1 MDTIDTLIKTELFKN
16 LDSFINE
23 LSLTMDYISPES
35 IKKYEQFIVK
45 LKSEQGNHK
54 VFNDFT
60 SVTYNHLSE
69 FEVKFSGALFSNKKV
84 KTNYYDFLNNVFL
97 FPTSC
102 QLKFDIFKDE
112 SKATKKAFVSYLYNI
127 YLSCVF
133 LTKYENLEDKEND
146 MSKELTDF
154 IDKIKKEAESAV
166 TTEYEK
172 VEKVQVPRRNA
183 ISGPSN
189 GQGNPFGANPLFAS
203 FGGAT
208 PPQLT
213 PEQIRQL
220 PGLGNLESMM
230 GGMGNMGGL
239 GGIMSSILG
248 NQEILNIASDIS
260 HQMSTQQLDPMSML
274 TSLMSG
280 NIENSP
286 LNGLVSQ
293 IQQKV
298 EMKIESGEIDKSEL
312 ENQAQNIMNNIDP
325 SQFGSMPGM
334 ADMMKTMAEN
344 LQQGGSTPQRRE
356 ENNTRENEG
365 EEQETHLGEE
375 PQLDGGPGTYPD
387 SEGNF

>member
-1 MDTIDTLIKTELFKN
+1 MDTLIKTELFKN

-23 LSLTMDYISPES
+23 ISLTMDYISPES
-35 IKKYEQFIVK
+35 IKKFEEYILK
-45 LKSEQGNHK
+45 LKNEHK
-54 VFNDFT
+54 PFNDFI
-60 SVTYNHLSE
+60 SVTYNHLSN

-84 KTNYYDFLNNVFL
+84 KTNYYDFLDEITM
-97 FPTSC
+97 FPNEVS
-102 QLKFDIFKDE
+102 LNFVIFKDE
-112 SKATKKAFVSYLYNI
+112 SKATKKAFVSYIYNI
-127 YLSCVF
+127 YQSCVF
-133 LTKYENLEDKEND
+133 LTKFDEKSDDNTL
-146 MSKELTDF
+146 SKELQSF
-154 IDKIKKEAESAV
+154 VEKIKLEDETAV

-172 VEKVQVPRRNA
+172 VEKPNLQRRNA
-183 ISGPSN
+183 IYGESS
-189 GQGNPFGANPLFAS
+189 NPFGAI
-203 FGGAT
+203 
-208 PPQLT
+208 PQLT
-213 PEQIRQL
+213 PEQIRQM

-325 SQFGSMPGM
+325 KSFESFPGM
-334 ADMMKTMAEN
+334 SSLMETMAEN
-344 LQQGGSTPQRRE
+344 LQRQQGGSAPQQRERRE
-356 ENNTRENEG
+356 RREQEEKENNN
-365 EEQETHLGEE
+365 THLGE
-375 PQLDGGPGTYPD
+375 
-387 SEGNF
+387 

>member
-1 MDTIDTLIKTELFKN
+1 METIDRLNSVDFDTLIKTELFKN

-35 IKKYEQFIVK
+35 IKKFEVYVTK
-45 LKSEQGNHK
+45 LKNEHDHDNHK
-54 VFNDFT
+54 VFKEFIT
-60 SVTYNHLSE
+60 VTYTHLIN

-84 KTNYYDFLNNVFL
+84 KTNYYDFLNNISL
-97 FPTSC
+97 FPTQH

-133 LTKYENLEDKEND
+133 LTKYESLEDKEND

-154 IDKIKKEAESAV
+154 IDRIKKEAELAV
-166 TTEYEK
+166 TIEYEK
-172 VEKVQVPRRNA
+172 VDKVQKPRRNA

-189 GQGNPFGANPLFAS
+189 QQL
-203 FGGAT
+203 
-208 PPQLT
+208 PQLT

-230 GGMGNMGGL
+230 GGMGGL
-239 GGIMSSILG
+239 SNIMSSILG

-325 SQFGSMPGM
+325 KSFQSFPGM
-334 ADMMKTMAEN
+334 SSLMETMAEN
-344 LQQGGSTPQRRE
+344 LQKQQTQ
-356 ENNTRENEG
+356 N
-365 EEQETHLGEE
+365 EE
-375 PQLDGGPGTYPD
+375 PLP
-387 SEGNF
+387 

>member
-1 MDTIDTLIKTELFKN
+1 MDTLDTLIKAELFKN
-16 LDSFINE
+16 LDSFVNE
-23 LSLTMDYISPES
+23 ISLTMDYISSEL
-35 IKKYEQFIVK
+35 IKKFEIYILK
-45 LKSEQGNHK
+45 LKNEQDLK
-54 VFNDFT
+54 LFNEFIGI
-60 SVTYNHLSE
+60 TYKHLTNYE
-69 FEVKFSGALFSNKKV
+69 IKFSGALFSNKKV
-84 KTNYYDFLNNVFL
+84 KTNYYDFLNDISL
-97 FPTSC
+97 FPNEIS
-102 QLKFDIFKDE
+102 LNFGIFRNE

-133 LTKYENLEDKEND
+133 LTKYEQFIDKGSDDVD
-146 MSKELTDF
+146 MSKELSDF
-154 IDKIKKEAESAV
+154 INKIKGEADLAV

-172 VEKVQVPRRNA
+172 IDKIFKPTRRDA
-183 ISGPSN
+183 ISDPN
-189 GQGNPFGANPLFAS
+189 LFSSLNDA
-203 FGGAT
+203 
-208 PPQLT
+208 PQFT

-230 GGMGNMGGL
+230 GGLGSL
-239 GGIMSSILG
+239 GGMGDIMSSILG

-325 SQFGSMPGM
+325 KSFQSFPGM
-334 ADMMKTMAEN
+334 SSIIETMAEN
-344 LQQGGSTPQRRE
+344 LQKQGSPAPPTS
-356 ENNTRENEG
+356 
-365 EEQETHLGEE
+365 
-375 PQLDGGPGTYPD
+375 GTK
-387 SEGNF
+387 

>member
-16 LDSFINE
+16 LDSFVNE

-45 LKSEQGNHK
+45 LKNDHK

-172 VEKVQVPRRNA
+172 VEKVPVQRRNA

-189 GQGNPFGANPLFAS
+189 GQGSNPFASLGGANV
-203 FGGAT
+203 
-208 PPQLT
+208 PQLT

-325 SQFGSMPGM
+325 SQFSSMPGM

-344 LQQGGSTPQRRE
+344 LQQGGSVPQP
-356 ENNTRENEG
+356 RENSER

>member
-1 MDTIDTLIKTELFKN
+1 MDTLDTLIKAELFKN
-16 LDSFINE
+16 LDSFVNE
-23 LSLTMDYISPES
+23 ISLTMDYISSEL
-35 IKKYEQFIVK
+35 IKKFEIYILK
-45 LKSEQGNHK
+45 LKNEQDLK
-54 VFNDFT
+54 LFNEFIGI
-60 SVTYNHLSE
+60 TYKHLTNYE
-69 FEVKFSGALFSNKKV
+69 IKFSGALFSNKKV
-84 KTNYYDFLNNVFL
+84 KTNYYDFLNDISL
-97 FPTSC
+97 FPNEIS
-102 QLKFDIFKDE
+102 LNFGIFRNE

-133 LTKYENLEDKEND
+133 LTKYEQFIDKGSDDVD
-146 MSKELTDF
+146 MSKELSNF
-154 IDKIKKEAESAV
+154 INKIKGEADLAV

-172 VEKVQVPRRNA
+172 IDKIFKPTRRDA
-183 ISGPSN
+183 ISDPN
-189 GQGNPFGANPLFAS
+189 LFS
-203 FGGAT
+203 SLNDT
-208 PPQLT
+208 PQFT

-230 GGMGNMGGL
+230 GGLGSL
-239 GGIMSSILG
+239 GGMGDIMSSILG

-325 SQFGSMPGM
+325 KSFQSFPGM
-334 ADMMKTMAEN
+334 SSIIETMAEN
-344 LQQGGSTPQRRE
+344 LQKQGSPAHPTS
-356 ENNTRENEG
+356 
-365 EEQETHLGEE
+365 
-375 PQLDGGPGTYPD
+375 GTK
-387 SEGNF
+387 

>member
-1 MDTIDTLIKTELFKN
+1 MDTLIKTELFKN

-35 IKKYEQFIVK
+35 IKKYENYVTK
-45 LKSEQGNHK
+45 LKNDHI

-60 SVTYNHLSE
+60 SVTYTHLSE

-84 KTNYYDFLNNVFL
+84 KTNYYDFLNKVFL

-102 QLKFDIFKDE
+102 CQLKFHIFKDE

-172 VEKVQVPRRNA
+172 VEKVPVQRRNTT
-183 ISGPSN
+183 SN
-189 GQGNPFGANPLFAS
+189 SKFTSLNS
-203 FGGAT
+203 T
-208 PPQLT
+208 HPPQLT

-260 HQMSTQQLDPMSML
+260 HQMSTQQLNPMSML

-286 LNGLVSQ
+286 LNSLVSQ

-325 SQFGSMPGM
+325 KSFESFPGM
-334 ADMMKTMAEN
+334 SSLMETMAEN
-344 LQQGGSTPQRRE
+344 LQQENQEQQTQDE
-356 ENNTRENEG
+356 EN
-365 EEQETHLGEE
+365 ETHLG
-375 PQLDGGPGTYPD
+375 GST
-387 SEGNF
+387 

>member
-1 MDTIDTLIKTELFKN
+1 MDTVDTLIKTELFKN
-16 LDSFINE
+16 LDSFVNE
-23 LSLTMDYISPES
+23 LSLTMDYILPES
-35 IKKYEQFIVK
+35 IKKFESYIIK
-45 LKSEQGNHK
+45 LKNNSK
-54 VFNDFT
+54 VFTEFT
-60 SVTYNHLSE
+60 SITRNHLSE
-69 FEVKFSGALFSNKKV
+69 FEVKFSGSLFSNKKV
-84 KTNYYDFLNNVFL
+84 RTNYYDFLNNISL

-133 LTKYENLEDKEND
+133 LTKYESLEENNENDKENDKEND

-166 TTEYEK
+166 TKEYEK
-172 VEKVQVPRRNA
+172 VEKVEKAPVPRRNA
-183 ISGPSN
+183 ISGPSSN
-189 GQGNPFGANPLFAS
+189 EPFNPFGANSNPFAS
-203 FGGAT
+203 MGGAP

-230 GGMGNMGGL
+230 GNMGGMGDL

-325 SQFGSMPGM
+325 KSFQSFPGM
-334 ADMMKTMAEN
+334 ANLMETMAEGLSRPN
-344 LQQGGSTPQRRE
+344 DEQGNSTP
-356 ENNTRENEG
+356 
-365 EEQETHLGEE
+365 
-375 PQLDGGPGTYPD
+375 
-387 SEGNF
+387 

>member
-1 MDTIDTLIKTELFKN
+1 MDTMDTLIKTELFKN
-16 LDSFINE
+16 LDSFVNE

-35 IKKYEQFIVK
+35 IKKFESYIVK
-45 LKSEQGNHK
+45 LKNEHK
-54 VFNDFT
+54 VFTDFI
-60 SVTYNHLSE
+60 SVTCNHLSE
-69 FEVKFSGALFSNKKV
+69 FEVKFSGALFSTKKV
-84 KTNYYDFLNNVFL
+84 RTNYYDFLNNVSL
-97 FPTSC
+97 FPTQI

-133 LTKYENLEDKEND
+133 LTKYESLEDKDKEND

-166 TTEYEK
+166 TKEYEK

-183 ISGPSN
+183 ISGPSSN
-189 GQGNPFGANPLFAS
+189 EPFNPFAAMGSANV
-203 FGGAT
+203 
-208 PPQLT
+208 PQLT
-213 PEQIRQL
+213 PEQLRQL

-230 GGMGNMGGL
+230 GGMGGMGGL

-325 SQFGSMPGM
+325 TQFGSMPGM
-334 ADMMKTMAEN
+334 ADMMKNMAEN
-344 LQQGGSTPQRRE
+344 LQKQQQQASPE
-356 ENNTRENEG
+356 PEKEN
-365 EEQETHLGEE
+365 ETHLGEE
-375 PQLDGGPGTYPD
+375 SQLDGGNGSYPQED
-387 SEGNF
+387 GF

>member
-1 MDTIDTLIKTELFKN
+1 METVDTLIKTELFKN
-16 LDSFINE
+16 LDSFVNE
-23 LSLTMDYISPES
+23 ISLTMDYISQES
-35 IKKYEQFIVK
+35 IKEFETYTVK
-45 LKSEQGNHK
+45 LKNENK

-60 SVTYNHLSE
+60 SDTYTHLSN
-69 FEVKFSGALFSNKKV
+69 FQVKFSGALFSNKKV
-84 KTNYYDFLNNVFL
+84 KTNYYDFLNEIYL
-97 FPTSC
+97 FPKQC
-102 QLKFDIFKDE
+102 QLKFDIFKNE

-133 LTKYENLEDKEND
+133 LTKYESLEDKEND
-146 MSKELTDF
+146 MSQELTDF
-154 IDKIKKEAESAV
+154 IDKIRKEAESAV

-172 VEKVQVPRRNA
+172 VDKPGLQRRNA
-183 ISGPSN
+183 ISGPSDN
-189 GQGNPFGANPLFAS
+189 EQINLFAS
-203 FGGAT
+203 LNGTNA
-208 PPQLT
+208 PQLT

-230 GGMGNMGGL
+230 GGMGGMGGL

-260 HQMSTQQLDPMSML
+260 HQMSTKQLDPMSML

-325 SQFGSMPGM
+325 KSFGSMTGM
-334 ADMMKTMAEN
+334 SSLMETMAEN
-344 LQQGGSTPQRRE
+344 LQRGFAPQRRE
-356 ENNTRENEG
+356 NSEMG
-365 EEQETHLGEE
+365 QKTHLSEE
-375 PQLDGGPGTYPD
+375 PKLDGGKGTYPD

>member
-1 MDTIDTLIKTELFKN
+1 MDTMDTLIKTELFKN
-16 LDSFINE
+16 LDSFVNE

-35 IKKYEQFIVK
+35 IKKFESYIVK
-45 LKSEQGNHK
+45 LKNEHK
-54 VFNDFT
+54 VFTDFT
-60 SVTYNHLSE
+60 SVTCNHLSE

-84 KTNYYDFLNNVFL
+84 RTNYYDFLNNVSL
-97 FPTSC
+97 FPTQF

-133 LTKYENLEDKEND
+133 LTKYESLEDKDKEND

-166 TTEYEK
+166 TKEYEK
-172 VEKVQVPRRNA
+172 VEKVQVPRRND

-189 GQGNPFGANPLFAS
+189 EPFNPFGANV
-203 FGGAT
+203 
-208 PPQLT
+208 PQLT
-213 PEQIRQL
+213 PEQLRQL

-230 GGMGNMGGL
+230 GSMGDMGGL

-325 SQFGSMPGM
+325 KSFGSMSGM
-334 ADMMKTMAEN
+334 SSLMETMAEN
-344 LQQGGSTPQRRE
+344 LQKQQASQ
-356 ENNTRENEG
+356 
-365 EEQETHLGEE
+365 QE
-375 PQLDGGPGTYPD
+375 PD

>member
-1 MDTIDTLIKTELFKN
+1 MDTMDTLIKTELFKN
-16 LDSFINE
+16 LDSFVNE

-45 LKSEQGNHK
+45 LKSEYK
-54 VFNDFT
+54 VFTDFT

-84 KTNYYDFLNNVFL
+84 KTNYYDFLNNISL
-97 FPTSC
+97 FPTQF

-112 SKATKKAFVSYLYNI
+112 SKATKRAFVSYLYNI

-133 LTKYENLEDKEND
+133 LTKYESLEDKDKEND

-172 VEKVQVPRRNA
+172 VEKVPIQRRNA

-189 GQGNPFGANPLFAS
+189 EQGNPFAFGSNP
-203 FGGAT
+203 FGT
-208 PPQLT
+208 NPPQLT

-230 GGMGNMGGL
+230 GGMGGMGGL

-325 SQFGSMPGM
+325 TQFGSMPGM
-334 ADMMKTMAEN
+334 SAMMETMAQN
-344 LQQGGSTPQRRE
+344 LQQGGSAPQRQ
-356 ENNTRENEG
+356 ENSEG
-365 EEQETHLGEE
+365 EQKTHLGEE
-375 PQLDGGPGTYPD
+375 PQLDGGAGSYPQED
-387 SEGNF
+387 GF

>member
-1 MDTIDTLIKTELFKN
+1 MDTLIKTELFKN
-16 LDSFINE
+16 LDSFVNE
-23 LSLTMDYISPES
+23 LSLTMDYISPDS
-35 IKKYEQFIVK
+35 IKKYEQFIVR
-45 LKSEQGNHK
+45 LKNEQGNHK
-54 VFNDFT
+54 VFTDFT
-60 SVTYNHLSE
+60 NVTYNHLSE
-69 FEVKFSGALFSNKKV
+69 YEVKFSGALFSNKKV
-84 KTNYYDFLNNVFL
+84 KTNYYDFLNNVSI
-97 FPTSC
+97 FPTQH
-102 QLKFDIFKDE
+102 QLNFSIFKDE

-133 LTKYENLEDKEND
+133 LTKYESLEDKEND

-154 IDKIKKEAESAV
+154 IDRIKKEAESAV
-166 TTEYEK
+166 TKEYEK
-172 VEKVQVPRRNA
+172 VEKPRRNA
-183 ISGPSN
+183 ISGPSDPEPF
-189 GQGNPFGANPLFAS
+189 NPFAS
-203 FGGAT
+203 LGGAT

-230 GGMGNMGGL
+230 GGMGGMGGL
-239 GGIMSSILG
+239 GSIMSSILG

-280 NIENSP
+280 NIEHSP

-325 SQFGSMPGM
+325 KSFGSMPGM
-334 ADMMKTMAEN
+334 SSLMETMAEN
-344 LQQGGSTPQRRE
+344 LQKQQAQASQAQTSQAQTSSQASE
-356 ENNTRENEG
+356 SQQENN
-365 EEQETHLGEE
+365 ETYLGEE
-375 PQLDGGPGTYPD
+375 H
-387 SEGNF
+387 